1 MVMVATGTVMVVN
14 TTVVPGIAAAVGMPL
29 GDIIVV
35 DMVEVGTTSRFAPVK
50 MLRHGNANRLPPTR
64 NTSCPMMLMLAASKP
79 LAVFIERHP
88 TVKMLASFT
97 TRSSLSRIAIYYWC
111 RLSTKPPRPSMGTC
125 TLLALAVHLTVE
137 SRDAARLNL
146 RQGGFGTG

>member
-1 MVMVATGTVMVVN
+1 
-14 TTVVPGIAAAVGMPL
+14 
-29 GDIIVV
+29 
-35 DMVEVGTTSRFAPVK
+35 MVEVGTTSRFAPVK

-79 LAVFIERHP
+79 LAVFIERRP
-88 TVKMLASFT
+88 TVKMLASFA
-97 TRSSLSRIAIYYWC
+97 TRSSLSRISIYWC
-111 RLSTKPPRPSMGTC
+111 RLSTKQPRPSMGTC